1 MNINPLLENLKQL
14 CFPFPLSHFPPNYL
28 KLFQFLTSTLVQK
41 FIQVLLYDAMDK
53 PEQTFWPT

>member
-14 CFPFPLSHFPPNYL
+14 CFPFPLSLFPLNYL
-28 KLFQFLTSTLVQK
+28 KLFQFLTSALVQK
-41 FIQVLLYDAMDK
+41 FIQVLLYDEMDK